1 MVNVSVE
8 PTPSVARDAVSAIA
22 VTAGGAAPVAR
33 TVTGVVSASVTEA
46 DPGAPGMFCSDAI
59 MFAVPAFACEV
70 TTPFTD
76 TFATVGSV
84 ERNLRVPVPGTGLP
98 GASGFQAAQRA
109 AATIP

>member
-46 DPGAPGMFCSDAI
+46 DPGAPGTFCSDAI
-59 MFAVPAFACEV
+59 MFAVPAFACAV
-70 TTPFTD
+70 TTPFTS
-76 TFATVGSV
+76 TFATVVSV
-84 ERNLRVPVPGTGLP
+84 ERNLGVPLTVTGLP
-98 GASGFQAAQRA
+98 GASGLHGADA
-109 AATIP
+109 